1 MKKARIAIVL
11 LLGIIMVVTIPLG
24 ISNIEASAETH
35 TWAFCSSGFFPKH
48 LPDSYYGSVQLGDLT
63 DVPSAVQGVYWYDC
77 ATLQWK
83 FWGPDAPG
91 TTLSTLGGGHTSDYM
106 VTVTGSC
113 DWEIPLSIVIP
124 TPTPTP
130 TPTPLPT
137 VSMSCVEAR
146 DTIQD
151 ALNGYDIQYQ
161 EWPTANGQPGDIE
174 WAKLVP
180 EFMTG
185 IPSNDSL
192 CDWWVNSNP
201 EGEVCLQNM
210 C

>member
-1 MKKARIAIVL
+1 
-11 LLGIIMVVTIPLG
+11 
-24 ISNIEASAETH
+24 
-35 TWAFCSSGFFPKH
+35 
-48 LPDSYYGSVQLGDLT
+48 
-63 DVPSAVQGVYWYDC
+63 
-77 ATLQWK
+77 
-83 FWGPDAPG
+83 
-91 TTLSTLGGGHTSDYM
+91 
-106 VTVTGSC
+106 
-113 DWEIPLSIVIP
+113 
-124 TPTPTP
+124 
-130 TPTPLPT
+130 
-137 VSMSCVEAR
+137 VEAR
-146 DTIQD
+146 DTIQN

-174 WAKLVP
+174 WVKLVP